1 MLSVFTCHTVS
12 LWAHC
17 ARVGAPLLSRVSP
30 SVLSGALS
38 ASPQSDTCYH
48 LGQTGRRQHLAH
60 YYQQSYF
67 QSSFNFF
74 IHILVLSSFWG
85 NDECRKFTE
94 STWEERNCSLFFRIY
109 EQNER
114 VFNLFTTLSFSSW
127 LPLSDVGQTPS
138 TVYSPLFKLITR
150 QQAALM
156 CAEYFTL

>member
-60 YYQQSYF
+60 YYEQSYF

-94 STWEERNCSLFFRIY
+94 STWEERTVHCSLEYTSRMREYLIY
-109 EQNER
+109 
-114 VFNLFTTLSFSSW
+114 LLTLSFSSW